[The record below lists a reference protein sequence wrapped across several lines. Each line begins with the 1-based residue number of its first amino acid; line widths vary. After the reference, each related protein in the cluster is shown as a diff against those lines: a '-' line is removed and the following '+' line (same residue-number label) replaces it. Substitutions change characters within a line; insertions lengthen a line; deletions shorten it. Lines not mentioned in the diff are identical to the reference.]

1 MADVQL
7 PFVSSSV
14 SLKCIMTV
22 DFVWATPTRND
33 IRYCS
38 DEEKN
43 QFMESS
49 RGFKVNNVFKCIT
62 TLDITQQHCFF
73 RVESHVRK

>member
-1 MADVQL
+1 M
-7 PFVSSSV
+7 PFVVSSSG

-22 DFVWATPTRND
+22 DFVWVTPSRND
-33 IRYCS
+33 IRYFA

-43 QFMESS
+43 QFMESN

-62 TLDITQQHCFF
+62 TLYCIFTQQHCFVH
-73 RVESHVRK
+73 VESHVRK

>member
-1 MADVQL
+1 M

-22 DFVWATPTRND
+22 DFVWATPNRNG
-33 IRYCS
+33 IRYFA

-43 QFMESS
+43 QFMESN
-49 RGFKVNNVFKCIT
+49 RDLKVNNVFKCIIPNIQ
-62 TLDITQQHCFF
+62 TLDIYPATLVFPRGIPC
-73 RVESHVRK
+73 